1 MSPDPTP
8 GRSIIRFG
16 SLTARLHYPRERHGV
31 DVATIFG
38 TSLKTPS
45 PELLSK
51 VELEIHFT
59 EPGRDEWPNRPD
71 IPEDGMILRHLPA
84 CPEIHTEAIS
94 ARLER
99 GQTPA
104 RIEVAVFEPDMPHFD
119 LCVHFAVVFH
129 KLLFLMGR
137 VVLHAAAVRFQGNVV
152 LFLGD
157 KGAGK
162 STVCLELAR
171 QGGTVLGEDHLILTR
186 ILDRSSLPG
195 SRAAAHFRVSGCDER
210 SRLTSKTERHFF
222 DEPLEGEVRDFA
234 GTLKKEMHAGALFD
248 SLPYTDHPADLLFF
262 SRVGESFRV
271 TELPRQLALLKLM
284 QATGK
289 LQRFVDPMDRSR
301 FLDLLSDFV
310 RTIRAFDLELSD
322 DLGELHRL
330 VELLQDQAGE
340 PTR

>member
-1 MSPDPTP
+1 MSPHSTT
-8 GRSIIRFG
+8 GSGIIRFG

-51 VELEIHFT
+51 VELEVHIT
-59 EPGRDEWPNRPD
+59 EPGRDEWPGRPK
-71 IPEDGMILRHLPA
+71 IPDDAMILRHLPSL
-84 CPEIHTEAIS
+84 PEIHTEAIS
-94 ARLER
+94 ARLEP

-104 RIEVAVFEPDMPHFD
+104 RVELAVFEPDMPHFE
-119 LCVHFAVVFH
+119 LCVHLAVVFH
-129 KLLFLMGR
+129 KLLFLMDR
-137 VVLHAAAVRFQGNVV
+137 VVLHAGAVRFQGKVA

-162 STVCLELAR
+162 STVCLQLAR

-186 ILDRSSLPG
+186 ILDRSSGRG
-195 SRAAAHFRVSGCDER
+195 SRAPAHFRVSGCDER
-210 SRLTSKTERHFF
+210 SRLTSKTESHFF

-234 GTLKKEMHAGALFD
+234 GTPKKEMQAGVLFD
-248 SLPYTDHPADLLFF
+248 SLPYTDHPADLLFY
-262 SRVGESFRV
+262 SRVGDSFRV

-284 QATGK
+284 QATGR
-289 LQRFVDPMDRSR
+289 LQRFVDPTDRSR
-301 FLDLLSDFV
+301 FLDFLSSFV
-310 RTIRAFDLELSD
+310 QTVRAFDLELSE

-330 VELLQDQAGE
+330 VEFLQDQARE
-340 PTR
+340 PAR